1 MSHFGTVEVGK
12 GLDQTVQQD
21 LPLEVLL
28 RQKRVASGY
37 NLSAAAA
44 RAGVSRRS
52 LTRWETGG
60 ARPHLEELQRVLSA
74 LGVSAQEREVLL
86 NKLGTPAAIK
96 ALHHQDED
104 AFPFPLPHQGDL
116 LRALRLRLG
125 LRQDDVATKLGVSQ
139 ATLARWES
147 GRVWPTESMLH
158 QICFQLQA
166 QEEELLALSK
176 GPCSLAERGAAP
188 VELEVLELR
197 LNAIERKLHEPSY
210 YGLGDLLYL
219 SLEAQVLPQLERS
232 QQARFLLVKT
242 LLSHAK
248 YLSERCQPIEAGRT
262 AVQALNLMPRQGD
275 AWNNLR
281 LQGEMY
287 YAVWKYPLRD
297 HVMHLRHWLHRPLD
311 TRHQVWVSG
320 QIAASLLEMA
330 SYEEALALE
339 KQSYSLILQQ
349 GDPERVAN
357 FRNGYAETLLRVG
370 QAAEAAELIQVT
382 DVMGPATRLRT
393 KLTLAEAHLV
403 NKNRPRAQDWLN
415 EAVLDNARL
424 GIAYYQPRILSLTQQ
439 L

>member
-1 MSHFGTVEVGK
+1 MGK

-28 RQKRVASGY
+28 RQKRIASGY

-44 RAGVSRRS
+44 KAGVSRRS
-52 LTRWETGG
+52 LTRWETGV
-60 ARPHLEELQRVLSA
+60 ARPRLDELLRVLAA
-74 LGVSAQEREVLL
+74 LNVSAQERQFLL

-96 ALHHQDED
+96 VLHEKDGD
-104 AFPFPLPHQGDL
+104 VLPFPLPHQGDL

-125 LRQDDVATKLGVSQ
+125 LRQDDVATRLGVSQ

-147 GRVWPTESMLH
+147 GRVWPTEPMLH
-158 QICFQLQA
+158 QLCFLLQA
-166 QEEELLALSK
+166 QEEEFLALCRGAS
-176 GPCSLAERGAAP
+176 SLAERRDVP
-188 VELEVLELR
+188 VELETLELR
-197 LNAIERKLHEPSY
+197 LNAIEKKLHEPSD

-219 SLEAQVLPQLERS
+219 SLEAQILPQFERNS
-232 QQARFLLVKT
+232 QTRYLLVKT

-262 AVQALNLMPRQGD
+262 AVQALNLMPRLGD

-281 LQGEMY
+281 LQGELY

-297 HVMHLRHWLHRPLD
+297 HVLHLRHWLHRPLD
-311 TRHQVWVSG
+311 TRYRVWVSG
-320 QIAASLLEMA
+320 QIAASLLEMTN
-330 SYEEALALE
+330 YEEALTLE
-339 KQSYSLILQQ
+339 KQAYSLVLQQ
-349 GDPERVAN
+349 GDPERVLH

-370 QAAEAAELIQVT
+370 QAAEAAELLQVT
-382 DVMGPATRLRT
+382 DTMGPATRLRT

-424 GIAYYQPRILSLTQQ
+424 GIGYYQPRILNLTQQ